1 MAVYEGVSQGPKL
14 LEFAKTSVEK
24 IAQDFDKPDADFMP
38 TLLIK
43 AYDRKVQVVSLA
55 GDMNSQ
61 QAKDQMARFMFAAVA
76 CLRASE
82 VAFVSSAW
90 AANYKPPEGEKLE
103 SWEDVE
109 KRDDFVM
116 PRNNPDRIEI
126 VNIMYAGTDGDTM
139 SSAEITRHEREGKP
153 PTIGPWQDMGG
164 AGATISGRFGD
175 AIHDGM
181 VVGQKMGV
189 APPEI
194 AEYMDEKIANG
205 ELHDLIESF
214 LRAMDKA
221 REANAK
227 GQP

>member
-1 MAVYEGVSQGPKL
+1 MSQSPDL
-14 LEFAKTSVEK
+14 LEFAKTSVK
-24 IAQDFDKPDADFMP
+24 GIADDFDKPDADFMP

-43 AYDRKVQVVSLA
+43 AYDGKVQIVGLA

-61 QAKDQMARFMFAAVA
+61 QAKDEMARFMFAAIA

-82 VAFVSSAW
+82 VAFVNSAW
-90 AANYKPPEGEKLE
+90 AVRYEPPEGEKIE

-116 PRNNPDRIEI
+116 PRDNPNRIEI
-126 VNIMYAGTDGDTM
+126 VNIMYAGTDGDIMAT
-139 SSAEITRHEREGKP
+139 AEITRHEDEGKP
-153 PTIGPWQDMGG
+153 PTIGPWENMGG
-164 AGATISGRFGD
+164 EGATIGGRFGD
-175 AIHDGM
+175 AIHDGV
-181 VVGQKMGV
+181 VVGQKMGA
-189 APPEI
+189 APPGI

-205 ELHDLIESF
+205 ELHDLVESF

-227 GQP
+227 EQQ